1 MNVKTFFCWSSR
13 VNSIYQLY
21 FVQFNQLQTR
31 PDGTQTVTF
40 EFIVNRDKVDGII
53 ARLKQNEG
61 DEKKRNERKK
71 KKKTDDDNDADQG
84 DTCVG
89 QATFEDEDN
98 VKARRSVKLKFK
110 KETRV
115 IQRKAPGP
123 KKASH
128 FQVTSSIKYSRAQ
141 AQENRKKKRMKQ
153 EEEADLYK
161 SHVKGKGTSN
171 RKERGSARERMPHVI
186 LSERLESVRS
196 AVEERPNVGA
206 FLKPVQYEF
215 YSHYYEIIHE
225 PIDLSAIREKNRK
238 YGYKTADDFVADFAL
253 MKNNAIIF
261 NGKGSPLATEAI
273 EIWEFVKNTVAQN
286 RKEFN
291 EMEEAVVDQKNG
303 KKKKKGKSKAD
314 SSSKAT
320 PMNTANILLDGIETQ
335 VNLGTNLSFGLGE
348 DSESDGSI

>member
-1 MNVKTFFCWSSR
+1 MR
-13 VNSIYQLY
+13 VDSTYQLY
-21 FVQFNQLQTR
+21 FIQLNQIQTR

-40 EFIVNRDKVDGII
+40 EFIVNRDKVDAII

-71 KKKTDDDNDADQG
+71 KKKTDDGNDADQG

-115 IQRKAPGP
+115 IQRKVPGP

-128 FQVTSSIKYSRAQ
+128 FQMTSSIKYSREQ
-141 AQENRKKKRMKQ
+141 SQEIRKKKRMKQ

-161 SHVKGKGTSN
+161 SHVKAKGTSN
-171 RKERGSARERMPHVI
+171 RKERGSARERMPHLI

-196 AVEERPNVGA
+196 AVEGRPNVGA
-206 FLKPVQYEF
+206 FLKPVQFELYP
-215 YSHYYEIIHE
+215 HYYETIHE

-253 MKNNAIIF
+253 MKNNAIKF
-261 NGKGSPLATEAI
+261 NGKGSPLATEAT
-273 EIWEFVKNTVAQN
+273 EIWEFVKNTFSQN
-286 RKEFN
+286 RKEFD
-291 EMEEAVVDQKNG
+291 EMEQAVIDQRNG
-303 KKKKKGKSKAD
+303 KKKKKGKFKEE
-314 SSSKAT
+314 SSSKAA
-320 PMNTANILLDGIETQ
+320 PMNTANILLDGVETQ
-335 VNLGTNLSFGLGE
+335 VNLGTNLSFGLGG
-348 DSESDGSI
+348 DSDSDGS

>member
-1 MNVKTFFCWSSR
+1 LAFVH
-13 VNSIYQLY
+13 VNSKYHPLIRPI
-21 FVQFNQLQTR
+21 NQLQTR
-31 PDGTQTVTF
+31 SDGTQTVTF

-61 DEKKRNERKK
+61 DEKNRNERKK
-71 KKKTDDDNDADQG
+71 KKKTDDDNDADRG
-84 DTCVG
+84 DRCVG

-98 VKARRSVKLKFK
+98 VKGRRSVKLKFK

-115 IQRKAPGP
+115 IHRKVPGP
-123 KKASH
+123 KKASQ
-128 FQVTSSIKYSRAQ
+128 FQMTSTVKYSREQ

-186 LSERLESVRS
+186 LSERLENVRS
-196 AVEERPNVGA
+196 AVEGRPNVGA
-206 FLKPVQYEF
+206 FLKPVQFELYP
-215 YSHYYEIIHE
+215 HYYEVIHE

-238 YGYKTADDFVADFAL
+238 YGYNTADEFVADFEL
-253 MKNNAIIF
+253 MKNNAIKF
-261 NGKGSPLATEAI
+261 NGKPSPLAMEAV

-291 EMEEAVVDQKNG
+291 EMEEAVIDQKNG
-303 KKKKKGKSKAD
+303 KKKKKGKSKTD
-314 SSSKAT
+314 SSSKAG

-335 VNLGTNLSFGLGE
+335 VNLGTNLSFGLDE
-348 DSESDGSI
+348 DSDSDGSI